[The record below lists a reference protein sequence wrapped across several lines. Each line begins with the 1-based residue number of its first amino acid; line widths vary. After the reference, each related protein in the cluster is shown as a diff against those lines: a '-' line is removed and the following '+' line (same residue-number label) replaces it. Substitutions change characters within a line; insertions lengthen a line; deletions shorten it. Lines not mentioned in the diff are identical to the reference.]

1 MNVELLHFQAFDLVL
16 VLLNVAVVV
25 VLVLPRLD
33 YQVLVLVLQE
43 LLLADLLPDLN
54 VVLVLD
60 DRDLLFR
67 EGLELLLEVEGL
79 LVGELDLLLVRL
91 DLVLETGVLLQT
103 PQQRVLQP
111 LDVLVDVDDLL
122 QVVLLQRGGQLPRIK
137 TVKD

>member
-54 VVLVLD
+54 VVLVLA
-60 DRDLLFR
+60 DRGLLFR

-137 TVKD
+137 RVKD

>member
-1 MNVELLHFQAFDLVL
+1 M
-16 VLLNVAVVV
+16 
-25 VLVLPRLD
+25 LVLPRLD

-43 LLLADLLPDLN
+43 LLLADLLLELN
-54 VVLVLD
+54 VVLVLGG
-60 DRDLLFR
+60 RDLAGR

-91 DLVLETGVLLQT
+91 DLVLEARVLLQT
-103 PQQRVLQP
+103 PQQRVLEL

-137 TVKD
+137 TKKG

>member
-54 VVLVLD
+54 VVLVLA
-60 DRDLLFR
+60 DRFLFR

-137 TVKD
+137 RVKD

>member
-1 MNVELLHFQAFDLVL
+1 
-16 VLLNVAVVV
+16 

-43 LLLADLLPDLN
+43 LLLADLLLELN
-54 VVLVLD
+54 VVLVLGG
-60 DRDLLFR
+60 RDLAGR

-91 DLVLETGVLLQT
+91 DLVLEARVLLQT
-103 PQQRVLQP
+103 PQQRVLEL

-137 TVKD
+137 TKKG

>member
-1 MNVELLHFQAFDLVL
+1 
-16 VLLNVAVVV
+16 

-43 LLLADLLPDLN
+43 LLLADLLLELN
-54 VVLVLD
+54 VVLVFGG
-60 DRDLLFR
+60 RDLAGR

-91 DLVLETGVLLQT
+91 DLVLEARVLLQT
-103 PQQRVLQP
+103 PQQRVLEP

-137 TVKD
+137 TKKG

>member
-54 VVLVLD
+54 VVLVLA
-60 DRDLLFR
+60 DRGLLFR
-67 EGLELLLEVEGL
+67 EGLELFLEVEGL

-137 TVKD
+137 RVKD